1 MKRII
6 LLALI
11 AALLTACSAGAETSS
26 SGVQAWLDQPVNGT
40 VLPLGAFTLKAHA
53 RHTSGSGVNKVE
65 FLVNGISI
73 GAVDTDTAAPIVYAE
88 TTWNASTPGEYL
100 ISSRAYAGAESTE
113 SASVRVC
120 VSDKVQAPTTYQSGS
135 CADPILGA
143 FPVPTEDGPTP
154 TPGSAP
160 FVEMKAEASP
170 SYVYYGVCPPSN
182 PTLVNFNVY
191 VADPGAVLTIRVGYS
206 LLDASGTVI
215 TTGGVETTSPGVGG
229 PTNYLLSL
237 DMNTATAGIGALVT
251 QLEFTPEGLDVLGNL
266 VTAATP
272 HRISVEKCASSVTS
286 SDSATIT
293 VPPPTIAPPTAVPP
307 TFTAMPPADTTGP
320 DIKNLYHSAP
330 VYYGSCGSTFTMQ
343 ALGVT
348 DPSGIA
354 SVIFGYRYEGSSTS
368 GYNTIS
374 GTPIGNGTYELII
387 DNNAS
392 NQAYN
397 TLQGANG
404 FIRWYVQAQD
414 NAGNTTTIN
423 DQVGE
428 LLYCPG

>member
-6 LLALI
+6 LLALM
-11 AALLTACSAGAETSS
+11 AALLTACAAGAETSS
-26 SGVQAWLDQPVNGT
+26 SGVQAWLDQPISGT

-53 RHTSGSGVNKVE
+53 RHTSGSGVNKIE

-73 GAVDTDTAAPIVYAE
+73 GTVDTDTAAPIVYAE

-120 VSDKVQAPTTYQSGS
+120 VSDKVQAPTTSQSGS
-135 CADPILGA
+135 CEDPVLGA
-143 FPVPTEDGPTP
+143 FPDPTEDGSTP
-154 TPGSAP
+154 TPGSTP
-160 FVEMKAEASP
+160 LVEMKAEASP
-170 SYVYYGVCPPSN
+170 GYIYYGICPPTN

-191 VADPGAVLTIRVGYS
+191 VADPGAVLTILVRYS
-206 LLDASGTVI
+206 LLDSSGAVI
-215 TTGGVETTSPGVGG
+215 TTASVETTSPGVGG

-251 QLEFTPEGLDVLGNL
+251 QLEFTPQGLDVLGNL

-272 HRISVEKCASSVTS
+272 HRISVEKCASSGTS

-293 VPPPTIAPPTAVPP
+293 VPPPTIAALP
-307 TFTAMPPADTTGP
+307 TFTSVPADTSGP
-320 DIKNLYHSAP
+320 NIKSLYHSAP
-330 VYYGSCGSTFTMQ
+330 GDYGSCGSTFTMQ

-354 SVIFGYRYEGSSTS
+354 SVVFGYRYEGSSTS
-368 GYNTIS
+368 GYYTVP
-374 GTPIGNGTYELII
+374 GTAIGNGTYELTI
-387 DNNAS
+387 DNNAG

-414 NAGNTTTIN
+414 NVGNITTIS

-428 LLYCPG
+428 MLYCPG